1 MTDINVLKRRL
12 TKWLSDGFF
21 LLLLF
26 SFWHSALATL
36 WDYHFLSANICR
48 IANGFSDYK
57 RIQMRVCF
65 MHCIQS
71 IEMTMSETRPLWSE
85 LLMMIN
91 LFAENCRDDF
101 GVNVLWWHIKI
112 YVYKF
117 ASNWMKL
124 RDNRGIIGS
133 IGQHFGG
140 IVYPHTIHR
149 IIIFCN

>member
-1 MTDINVLKRRL
+1 MTH
-12 TKWLSDGFF
+12 SDGFF
-21 LLLLF
+21 FFFSFLSDIVLLL
-26 SFWHSALATL
+26 HSETIIFYPPTFAVSQT
-36 WDYHFLSANICR
+36 
-48 IANGFSDYK
+48 GFQIISVFKWECVLCIMYT
-57 RIQMRVCF
+57 
-65 MHCIQS
+65 IQS

-112 YVYKF
+112 YATCVFAYKF

-133 IGQHFGG
+133 IGQHFGE
-140 IVYPHTIHR
+140 IVHPHTIYR